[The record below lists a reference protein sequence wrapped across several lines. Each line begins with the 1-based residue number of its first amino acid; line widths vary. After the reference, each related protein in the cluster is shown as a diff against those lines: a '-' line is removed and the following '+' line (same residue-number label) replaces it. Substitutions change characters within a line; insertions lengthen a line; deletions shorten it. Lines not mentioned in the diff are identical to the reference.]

1 MRGNVDLVA
10 VQVRLIVELLISD
23 YWEQSLRRLLIY
35 TRLVIGLIRI
45 RKGNEPLII
54 VKDKLWLVH
63 LWVGKSVCW
72 RLKSFLKF
80 INRLWFPIYLRL
92 NTLDSFSDSAHSL
105 ELYDLGGFFS
115 QSLSFT
121 LSVMNLLQHSFNTNR
136 AILRIADELGRFK
149 EVRLKLGFVGRRRI
163 RFLGA
168 ILFKGLV
175 VHFNYIYFFQSLT
188 FVIKFNVPC
197 KEPKT
202 FGFVR

>member
-35 TRLVIGLIRI
+35 THLVIGLIRI

-54 VKDKLWLVH
+54 VKDKLWLLH
-63 LWVGKSVCW
+63 LWVRKSVCW

-80 INRLWFPIYLRL
+80 IDRLWFPIDLRL
-92 NTLDSFSDSAHSL
+92 NTLDSFSDSAHCL
-105 ELYDLGGFFS
+105 VLYNLGGFFS

-136 AILRIADELGRFK
+136 AVLRIADELGRFK
-149 EVRLKLGFVGRRRI
+149 EVSLKLGFVGR
-163 RFLGA
+163 
-168 ILFKGLV
+168 
-175 VHFNYIYFFQSLT
+175 
-188 FVIKFNVPC
+188 
-197 KEPKT
+197 
-202 FGFVR
+202 